1 MRAVGFRCRLDI
13 VKAREEEGKWIVEG
27 YAATTD
33 FDLQEDVITQE
44 AIESSA
50 ADLVENSTVLLNH
63 DPNLS
68 IGKVERSE
76 ARARGLYLKILIS
89 KTVPE
94 IWQRIKE
101 GVLNKFSIRGRILE
115 ARKQWI
121 ARLARYARLIFK
133 MQLVEVSLVSVPA
146 NPKARA
152 IRWYVEKA
160 LEDFEAKG
168 GEIEEISSAE
178 LADVIQKG
186 EIAMSGNTQVV
197 EEEILEGSGDAEPGK
212 GKDAEPQGFP
222 SPGQLQDEWTGFLKE
237 KGIGE
242 GRDTWEPW
250 LQFCKLHGYPSPY
263 PYPYP
268 NPWPNKG
275 VDQVISIL
283 DQLIGAEEEEET
295 LKLLQQAKAMLD
307 RMRGGEY
314 PYPAP
319 SAQGGETDPPAAAD
333 PQSVAKAGRKLS
345 TERVTRLKKLIEEF
359 QRLLGEVESSEKKPA
374 GAAPEVEKRLEEV
387 EGTLK
392 GIAEVLGAPK
402 AEGGQTETAGLVQA
416 VTALKKRLDAIESTP
431 AVKTSLD
438 GQEALPGEGKG
449 DQRLWKG
456 LI

>member
-13 VKAREEEGKWIVEG
+13 VKAHEEEGKWIVEG

-44 AIESSA
+44 AIEASA
-50 ADLVENSTVLLNH
+50 RDLLENSTVLLNH
-63 DPNLS
+63 DPALA

-76 ARARGLYLKILIS
+76 ARRGGLYLKILIS

-168 GEIEEISSAE
+168 GELEEISSAE

-186 EIAMSGNTQVV
+186 GTAMSGKTQVV
-197 EEEILEGSGDAEPGK
+197 EEEILEGSGDAEPDK
-212 GKDAEPQGFP
+212 GKEAEPKGFP
-222 SPGQLQDEWTGFLKE
+222 SPGQLHDEWTGFLKE
-237 KGIGE
+237 KGVAE
-242 GRDTWEPW
+242 GADTWEPW

-263 PYPYP
+263 PYPYS

-283 DQLIGAEEEEET
+283 DQLIGAEEDEET
-295 LKLLQQAKAMLD
+295 LRLLQQAKAMLD
-307 RMRGGEY
+307 RMRGGTY
-314 PYPAP
+314 PYP
-319 SAQGGETDPPAAAD
+319 TPAAKGEETKSPADAD
-333 PQSVAKAGRKLS
+333 PESVTKAGRKLS

-359 QRLLGEVESSEKKPA
+359 QRLLGEVEPPAKPESKT
-374 GAAPEVEKRLEEV
+374 PEVEKRLAEV
-387 EGTLK
+387 ETTLK
-392 GIAEVLGAPK
+392 GIAEVLGGPK

-431 AVKTSLD
+431 AAKTSLD
-438 GQEALPGEGKG
+438 GQEALAGEGKG
-449 DQRLWKG
+449 DKRLWKG